1 MRKLVGEIVRIISDN
16 ENYSDYLDIDLVI
29 TYCNNDINGMAYD
42 SSMYPE
48 MLCDLET
55 LDGEEVPFSL
65 YECEFEI
72 I

>member
-1 MRKLVGEIVRIISDN
+1 MKNLKGKTVRIISDN